1 MAVYLIRHGET
12 AFNAKRVV
20 QHPETPL
27 SEVGKRQAQQLA
39 ERLRACDFSCILTS
53 DYQRA
58 LQTAEPLQQST
69 RAPLVVEP
77 LLRERNFGLHRGQTY
92 EALQE
97 QGIDL
102 FAEHYAPPGG
112 EHGIDFQQRVDAAFA
127 RIAARVAE
135 AQPGQG
141 LAVVTH
147 GLVCQS
153 IVARKARVLPE
164 METPGYGWTNTSV
177 TILEPGAPW
186 QVTLLNCARHLDE
199 DTTGRSGQRSAPSLG
214 KSGARV

>member
-27 SEVGKRQAQQLA
+27 SEVGERQAQQLA
-39 ERLRACDFSCILTS
+39 ERLRTHAFSCILTS

-58 LQTAEPLQQST
+58 LQTAERLQQTT
-69 RAPLVVEP
+69 RAPLVVDP
-77 LLRERNFGLHRGQTY
+77 LLRERNFGEHRGQSY

-112 EHGIDFQQRVDAAFA
+112 EHDDDFQQRVDAAFA
-127 RIAARVAE
+127 RIAERAQE
-135 AQPGQG
+135 AKPGCD

-153 IVARKARVLPE
+153 IVSRKARTMPGASA
-164 METPGYGWTNTSV
+164 PGYGWANTSV

-199 DTTGRSGQRSAPSLG
+199 VR
-214 KSGARV
+214 SGARA